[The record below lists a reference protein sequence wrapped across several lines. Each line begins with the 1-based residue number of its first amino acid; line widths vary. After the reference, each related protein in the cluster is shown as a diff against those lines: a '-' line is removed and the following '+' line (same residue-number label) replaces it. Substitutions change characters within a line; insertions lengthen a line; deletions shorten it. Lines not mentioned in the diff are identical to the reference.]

1 MAVEV
6 NPFTR
11 MIEAGNR
18 LIEAQRLEDQIGKDY
33 AEHRTQARLETLKAA
48 RHDVERLAQEY
59 LATIRGWRESL
70 ESEYGLRRVRGGIGR
85 RPS

>member
-48 RHDVERLAQEY
+48 RHDVERLA
-59 LATIRGWRESL
+59 
-70 ESEYGLRRVRGGIGR
+70 
-85 RPS
+85 